1 MKNSISVFDCS
12 VIDLGKISFDEG
24 NLTVVENNSSFPF
37 NVKRVFYL
45 YDIAGGESRGAH
57 SHKECHQ
64 FLIAAS
70 GSFEV
75 SLDDG
80 KFKRQVFLNRP
91 DIGLHIPPGIWASE
105 INFSSGAICLVLAS
119 HTYNE
124 EDYVRNY
131 DDFLSL
137 NKLQIVDYT
146 ESILEKSWN
155 WLNDPEIKHLT
166 STPDFSKE
174 DQQKWFSGLE
184 NNTKYWVKGIQYN
197 NKTIGVAGLK
207 KIDTDNKTA
216 EYFGYIG
223 EKEYWGKGLSSD
235 LFTLIFTIAKN
246 QFDLKSLYLNVI
258 PENIRAIKA
267 YEKAGFTISENT
279 DSNVMMSINL

>member
-1 MKNSISVFDCS
+1 MKNNISVFDCN

-24 NLTVVENNSSFPF
+24 NLTVVENNAAFPF
-37 NVKRVFYL
+37 NVKRIFYL

-91 DIGLHIPPGIWASE
+91 DLGLHIPPGIWASE

-124 EDYVRNY
+124 NDYIRNY
-131 DDFLSL
+131 EDFLNF
-137 NKLQIVDYT
+137 NKLQLVDYT
-146 ESILEKSWN
+146 KNILEKSWN
-155 WLNDPEIKHLT
+155 WLNDPEIKYLT
-166 STPDFSKE
+166 NTPDFSKE
-174 DQQKWFSGLE
+174 DQQKWFAGLE
-184 NNTKYWVKGIQYN
+184 NNKTYWVKGIQHN
-197 NKTIGVAGLK
+197 HKIIGVVGLK
-207 KIDTDNKTA
+207 KIDLTNKTA
-216 EYFGYIG
+216 EYFVYIG
-223 EKEYWGKGLSSD
+223 EKEYWGKGLSAD
-235 LFTLIFTIAKN
+235 LFKLIFKVAKDQLN
-246 QFDLKSLYLNVI
+246 LESLYLNVI
-258 PENIRAIKA
+258 PGNTRAVKA
-267 YEKAGFTISENT
+267 YEKAGFSISDNS
-279 DSNVMMSINL
+279 DSYITMSLRL